1 MNKERECTIYGGKPR
16 NVEEEKN
23 LGKFIRIS
31 LNVTEKAKKAA
42 RIA

>member
-1 MNKERECTIYGGKPR
+1 MNKERECTINGGKPR

-31 LNVTEKAKKAA
+31 LNVAEKAKKAA
-42 RIA
+42 RMA